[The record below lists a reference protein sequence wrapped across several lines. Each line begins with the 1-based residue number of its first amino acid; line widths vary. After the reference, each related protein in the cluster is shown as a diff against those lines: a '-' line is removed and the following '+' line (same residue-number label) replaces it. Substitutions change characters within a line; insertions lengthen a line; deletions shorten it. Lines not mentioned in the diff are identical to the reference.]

1 MDDWH
6 RMPMIH
12 DENESSSGSE
22 MSPDVGISNLVNGR
36 IMRWTG
42 ISSSSVIS
50 SAHLHSSR
58 VELRLPSEHMFDQ
71 MHLHSS
77 RVERQLPSEH
87 MYDHRLEV
95 VKVYNHRRTGEGRA
109 LAPPGS
115 QCEAPEQ

>member
-1 MDDWH
+1 MA
-6 RMPMIH
+6 H
-12 DENESSSGSE
+12 DMNAYNNDGE
-22 MSPDVGISNLVNGR
+22 MTLVFDTSDLSNGR

-71 MHLHSS
+71 MHQHSS
-77 RVERQLPSEH
+77 RVERELPSEH

-95 VKVYNHRRTGEGRA
+95 VKVHNHRREGEGRA

-115 QCEAPEQ
+115 QIEAPER